1 MESLKIVDYTL
12 IAKRLK
18 EMRTSRHLR
27 QKDVAEVMKMTE
39 NYISRLE
46 SGTVPILLENLYAFA
61 SIYHC
66 SVIDFLRPEEENTD
80 DYLLAAINQL
90 AEQAS
95 SKQREQILKIMQVLL
110 DDNAPLNK

>member
-1 MESLKIVDYTL
+1 MDSLKTVDYTL

-18 EMRTSRHLR
+18 EMRLQRHLR
-27 QKDVAEVMKMTE
+27 QKDVAEIMKMTE

-46 SGTVPILLENLYAFA
+46 SGTVPILLENLYSFA

-66 SVIDFLRPEEENTD
+66 SVIDFLRPEVENPD

-90 AEQAS
+90 AEQAT
-95 SKQREQILKIMQVLL
+95 SKQREQIFKVMQVLL
-110 DDNAPLNK
+110 DDNTTH

>member
-18 EMRTSRHLR
+18 EMRMSRHLR

-110 DDNAPLNK
+110 DDNAPQ